1 MTRLMKILPV
11 IAGAVAGAI
20 VALLIAGGGSTTKT
34 VTDEIVSQAAHAI
47 PASNS
52 STGAETVNQIYKQ
65 DSPGV
70 VDIIVNSTQTSNSF
84 FGPQQQKSQD
94 EGAGVVF
101 DKQGDILTDEHVV
114 AGATS
119 VRVNFQD
126 GVSAPAKVIG
136 SDPSTDIGVIKVD
149 VGSAAGDVTADEL
162 HPIPFANSNEAQV
175 GDPVVAIGSP
185 FGLPGTTTAGIVSA
199 VGRSITAPNN
209 YTIPGAIQTDAAINP
224 GNSGG
229 PLLDANGDVLGLNDQ
244 IQTSS
249 GDSAGVGFAT
259 PGNADVQVANTIISG
274 KKVEHPYVGVCLGNG
289 PSGGA
294 EITPTSSASNC
305 ATQPVVAGSPA
316 AKAGLVPGDTITKI
330 NGKQIVNSDGFISV
344 ISAYKPGDTVTLT
357 VIEPDKKTETVKVTL
372 GNRPATAPTAG

>member
-1 MTRLMKILPV
+1 MTRLMKSMPV

-20 VALLIAGGGSTTKT
+20 VALLITSGGTTKT
-34 VTDEIVSQAAHAI
+34 VTDTIVSPTSAAV
-47 PASNS
+47 PASTS
-52 STGAETVNQIYKQ
+52 KTTGGLTVNQIYKK

-70 VDIIVNSTQTSNSF
+70 VDITTTSVQQGSSNGFFSQPSQTTES
-84 FGPQQQKSQD
+84 

-101 DKQGDILTDEHVV
+101 DKQGDIVTDEHVV
-114 AGATS
+114 AGAST
-119 VRVNFQD
+119 VRVHFQD
-126 GVSAPAKVIG
+126 GVSKSAKVLG
-136 SDPSTDIGVIKVD
+136 TDPSTDMAVINVN
-149 VGSAAGDVTADEL
+149 VNASEL
-162 HPIPFANSNEAQV
+162 HPIPFANSNGAQV

-244 IQTSS
+244 IQTNS

-259 PGNADVQVANTIISG
+259 PSNTDVQVANTIIGG
-274 KKVEHPYVGVCLGNG
+274 KTVEHPYVGVCLND
-289 PSGGA
+289 STAGGA
-294 EITPTSSASNC
+294 EIVKRNGTC
-305 ATQPVVAGSPA
+305 ATGPVVPGSPA
-316 AKAGLVPGDTITKI
+316 AKAGLQPGDTITKI
-330 NGKQIVNSDGFISV
+330 NGRTIANSDGFISA
-344 ISAYKPGDTVTLT
+344 ISTYKPGETITLT
-357 VIEPDKKTETVKVTL
+357 VREPDRKIESVKVTL